1 MLQDCIDSWVTV
13 FKWILFSYTFVFVQ
27 LQFLEM
33 VGKNE
38 FEHFVDKMGPPLD
51 NSSLSKYNKVFFHA
65 FINYLQSPSHH
76 LLSSKSRDLFMVI
89 IP

>member
-1 MLQDCIDSWVTV
+1 
-13 FKWILFSYTFVFVQ
+13 
-27 LQFLEM
+27 M

-76 LLSSKSRDLFMVI
+76 LLSSKSRDLFMGHHSLRKLGKKPPHIVHAPKVHDYWPQI
-89 IP
+89 ST